1 MEQEYADDSEEDT
14 SPTDIQ
20 KVAAWPEDES
30 SGEEEVFDHVVIEEP
45 KPKAV

>member
-1 MEQEYADDSEEDT
+1 MDQDYADDSEEDT

-20 KVAAWPEDES
+20 KVASWPEEE

-45 KPKAV
+45 KAKAV